1 VILNSDVPVNESYR
15 TPAAMKRFHQ
25 AVIQLPTIQ
34 QCAELILKAGRSFD
48 KILHWHGT
56 DDKFLD
62 QLGNTTPVM
71 DLGKVFE
78 QLMKPVREHFTAR
91 GEKIKLSQEV
101 ACILLG
107 GKWLNPHLAENDALM
122 LSDCFLRLS
131 KLLAAAA
138 SLSFSELSQ
147 ITSFSQL
154 L

>member
-1 VILNSDVPVNESYR
+1 MKSDVPVNEDHNS
-15 TPAAMKRFHQ
+15 PAAMQRLHQ
-25 AVIQLPTIQ
+25 AVIKLPTIQ
-34 QCAELILKAGRSFD
+34 QCAELILKALDQFD

-78 QLMKPVREHFTAR
+78 QLMKPVRKHFKSR

-101 ACILLG
+101 ACIVLG

-122 LSDCFLRLS
+122 LRDCFLGLS

-147 ITSFSQL
+147 ITSFLQL
-154 L
+154 